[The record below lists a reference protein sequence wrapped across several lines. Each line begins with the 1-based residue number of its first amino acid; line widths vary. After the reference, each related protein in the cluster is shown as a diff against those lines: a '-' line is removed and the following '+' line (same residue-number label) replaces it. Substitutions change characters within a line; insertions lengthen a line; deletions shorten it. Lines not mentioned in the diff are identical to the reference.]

1 MSKLFESLRWRI
13 KTARHRVAG
22 TRQQR
27 VAAPAPAGIT
37 GEEHLDRQLVNRLAK
52 PKPISVGH
60 FRHIGKVLTPRERI
74 WTRILGT
81 IALVALAFI
90 GFRAVVAHL
99 DAIPLPKGSY
109 TEGLVGAPQ
118 FINPLLSQTND
129 VDADISSLIFSGLFR
144 YDENLHTIPDL
155 AEKYSVSDDGLT
167 YTVTLRDNLRWHDG
181 TNISADDI
189 VFTFSS
195 AQDPEFHSPLYLS
208 LLGIQVS
215 KTGEREVTFR
225 LPEPHDRF
233 LELLT
238 TGLLPEHLWGEIPPI
253 HSTLNEYNLNNP
265 IGSGRWRF
273 KSLTKDGRGNIK
285 TYSLVPFSDAVGAKP
300 YLQEITFKFYSD
312 PGSAVAALNNRTVD
326 GIGYLPNELE
336 AEVNDPQIKRY
347 ALTLP
352 RYTAIFFN
360 QQANPALREKSVRQA
375 LTAAIDR
382 AKILSDVLELK
393 GEIVEGPILPNTPG
407 FDPTIQEPAYDPA
420 AAEKLLDDAGWSR
433 IDAAAYAQLKS
444 SPTTTATST
453 TALHGATAT
462 SSQPIAANAP
472 AYYRRNTAGAILELN
487 LTTVD
492 SPENAKGAELVA
504 QFWRGIGVDVNVTIV
519 SKNRILREIIKPRSY
534 QAILYGEVIGADPDP
549 YPFWHSSQ
557 VADPGLNLAIFSN
570 RQVDKLL
577 EEARATQDG
586 NVKAKK
592 FQEFARLVNAEL
604 PAIFLYAPTYTYAM
618 RASVKGFAMTKIMLP
633 QDRFNQIFA
642 WYVKTGFQWR

>member
-1 MSKLFESLRWRI
+1 MA
-13 KTARHRVAG
+13 T
-22 TRQQR
+22 
-27 VAAPAPAGIT
+27 PAPAGIS
-37 GEEHLDRQLVNRLAK
+37 GQEHLDQQLVSRLAK

-60 FRHIGKVLTPRERI
+60 FRHIGKVLTPRERFQV
-74 WTRILGT
+74 RLLGT
-81 IALVALAFI
+81 ITLLTLAFI
-90 GFRAVVAHL
+90 TYRTVAAHL
-99 DAIPLPKGSY
+99 VAIPQYKGTY
-109 TEGLVGAPQ
+109 IEGLVGAPQ

-144 YDENLHTIPDL
+144 YDENLNTVPDL
-155 AEKYSVSDDGLT
+155 AEKHVVSEDGLI

-181 TNISADDI
+181 TGLTADDV

-208 LLGIQVS
+208 LLGIQIT
-215 KTGEREVTFR
+215 KTGEREITFR

-300 YLQEITFKFYSD
+300 YLQEITFKFYTD
-312 PGSAVAALNNRTVD
+312 PDSAVAALNNRTVD
-326 GIGYLPNELE
+326 GIGYLPNEL
-336 AEVNDPQIKRY
+336 AAAVNDPQIRRY
-347 ALTLP
+347 ALSLP

-360 QQANPALREKSVRQA
+360 QQTNPVLREKSVRQA
-375 LTAAIDR
+375 LTAAVDR

-393 GEIVEGPILPNTPG
+393 GEIVEGPILPGAPG
-407 FDPTIQEPAYDPA
+407 FDATVQEPAYDPA
-420 AAEKLLDDAGWSR
+420 AAEKLLDDAGWTR
-433 IDAAAYAQLKS
+433 IDAFAFEQLKGS
-444 SPTTTATST
+444 ATTTATST
-453 TALHGATAT
+453 TTLNDATAT
-462 SSQPIAANAP
+462 SSQPLPSNTQ
-472 AYYRRNTAGAILELN
+472 AYYRRNAAGTILEIN

-492 SPENAKGAELVA
+492 GPENTKGAELIA
-504 QFWRGIGVDVNVTIV
+504 QFWRTVGVNVNVTVV
-519 SKNRILREIIKPRSY
+519 SKNRMMREVIKPRSY
-534 QAILYGEVIGADPDP
+534 QALLYGEVIGADPDP

-577 EEARATQDG
+577 EEARATQDE
-586 NVKAKK
+586 NVKTQKY
-592 FQEFARLVNAEL
+592 QEFSRLVNAEL

-618 RASVKGFAMTKIMLP
+618 RAGIKGFTMTKIMLP
-633 QDRFNQIFA
+633 QDRFNQIFS
-642 WYVKTGFQWR
+642 WYVKTGFKWQ